1 SINDAGDIT
10 FSGRNTLNIPHYHQ
24 TYIRSSLTG
33 VTRLVPQ
40 PANVVGADPWGGINN
55 RGEVAIGASYT
66 ESAPFGIG
74 RLYLSDGVNTSLVA
88 DVGNPAPGGGNFSFI
103 PGAGAAGGS
112 VAVNN
117 RGNVAFDA
125 ATDAGDE
132 AVYLYSKSTKQL
144 RRLAGIGTVIPG
156 VGTIVSLEQGVLI
169 CCPPAPPSDSPNSN
183 IALNDRD
190 QVAFAA
196 TVVNGDVARGV
207 LLLGTP

>member
-1 SINDAGDIT
+1 M
-10 FSGRNTLNIPHYHQ
+10 
-24 TYIRSSLTG
+24 
-33 VTRLVPQ
+33 
-40 PANVVGADPWGGINN
+40 
-55 RGEVAIGASYT
+55 
-66 ESAPFGIG
+66 
-74 RLYLSDGVNTSLVA
+74 
-88 DVGNPAPGGGNFSFI
+88 
-103 PGAGAAGGS
+103 
-112 VAVNN
+112 NN

-132 AVYLYSKSTKQL
+132 AVYFYSKSTKQL

-156 VGTIVSLEQGVLI
+156 VGTIVSLEQGELI
-169 CCPPAPPSDSPNSN
+169 CCPPAPITGSPNSN